1 MKSVLPLKNIE
12 TICSNK
18 KNTELFL
25 KLLNDSLPHRY
36 KIEICNKKYIST

>member
-18 KNTELFL
+18 ENTELFL
-25 KLLNDSLPHRY
+25 KLLHDLLPHRY
-36 KIEICNKKYIST
+36 KIENCNKGYRDT